1 MSRCHRRSR
10 TTVSPD
16 FQMPHQLCHRLSWLH
31 SNDTDST
38 PILRRG
44 PNQVFWDWPKC
55 YLPSQ
60 ASLEFQNKAM
70 NVNCQM
76 IKSHFSNLSLKF
88 GLELFLE
95 TFRRWEQSKLR
106 SSAQKTIWSKVVLLT
121 PKIRIIVGF
130 LTEISLVFNER
141 RTND

>member
-1 MSRCHRRSR
+1 
-10 TTVSPD
+10 
-16 FQMPHQLCHRLSWLH
+16 
-31 SNDTDST
+31 
-38 PILRRG
+38 
-44 PNQVFWDWPKC
+44 
-55 YLPSQ
+55 
-60 ASLEFQNKAM
+60 
-70 NVNCQM
+70 M
-76 IKSHFSNLSLKF
+76 IKSHFSNLSLKV

-95 TFRRWEQSKLR
+95 ALRRWEQSKLR

>member
-1 MSRCHRRSR
+1 M
-10 TTVSPD
+10 
-16 FQMPHQLCHRLSWLH
+16 
-31 SNDTDST
+31 
-38 PILRRG
+38 
-44 PNQVFWDWPKC
+44 
-55 YLPSQ
+55 LPRPPY
-60 ASLEFQNKAM
+60 LEFQNQAL
-70 NVNCQM
+70 NVNGQM
-76 IKSHFSNLSLKF
+76 IKSHFFNLSLKF

-95 TFRRWEQSKLR
+95 ALRRWEQSKLR